1 MDRMYF
7 ESVIREQQEEF
18 YALLSRNW
26 FHRREEELVNLSSN
40 LAQVVIGVRRSGK
53 STLCLNVIKNSDL
66 KFAYVNFED
75 ERFQRI
81 SSDELNA
88 ILEVLYQ
95 LYGDF
100 NYLFID
106 EIQNV
111 DGWQYFVNRLL
122 RQGMHI
128 LMTGSNAKLLSSELS
143 THLTGRYMKIELF
156 PFSFSEYCEVLGVP
170 LLYGTTKEKGLLSSA
185 FDKYIRSG
193 GFPELMNE
201 TRKTQYIDSLV
212 SGIIENDIEKR
223 YKISYKETF
232 ERLAEHVLNIAP
244 AKLNYAELCRLF
256 ELKSVHTAD
265 NYISYLEKAYLICM
279 IPKFSYKSQAR
290 IHNTKVYATDIAFM
304 DNRQDAFAG
313 ENLGWRM
320 ETIVLIELLRRNR
333 PYGRDVAYFSDKSG
347 ECDFLVCKGR
357 NVESAMQVS
366 YDISNPRTLNREVR
380 GILNAVEKTKCDNL
394 TIITRY
400 EEQEIKEHGRT
411 IKVVPIYKWLC
422 EDN

>member
-75 ERFQRI
+75 ERLQRI

-156 PFSFSEYCEVLGVP
+156 PFSFSEYCEALDMP

-201 TRKTQYIDSLV
+201 TRQTQYIDSLV

-223 YKISYKETF
+223 YKISYRETF

-290 IHNTKVYATDIAFM
+290 IHNIKVYATDIALM

-313 ENLGWRM
+313 ENIGWRM

-333 PYGRDVAYFSDKSG
+333 PYGRDVTYFSDKSG

-380 GILNAVEKTKCDNL
+380 GILNAAEKTKCDNL

-400 EEQEIKEHGRT
+400 EEQEIKEHGQT

>member
-366 YDISNPRTLNREVR
+366 YDISNPKTLNREVR

-411 IKVVPIYKWLC
+411 IKIVPIYKWLC

>member
-81 SSDELNA
+81 SSNELNA

-366 YDISNPRTLNREVR
+366 YDISNPKTLNREVR

-411 IKVVPIYKWLC
+411 IKIVPIYKWLC

>member
-81 SSDELNA
+81 SSNELNA

-256 ELKSVHTAD
+256 ELKSVHTVD

>member
-18 YALLSRNW
+18 YALSSRNW